1 MNNQFDTILLNGP
14 RHSTVF
20 KKFIKNPD
28 ILNAEIYDGDNMDL
42 LPNNMFKNL
51 LALSVMKL
59 NNNTPYLF
67 SIDYEFNDQNE
78 LYNKINARLYKHSI
92 QLLNYNNKVLEFSL
106 TNIFKVNNEIDIYKV
121 SNTNSNILQN
131 NILYEKYNFIENWNN
146 NHIKIKIYLS
156 DKGAKLIEK
165 FIVKY
170 SQ

>member
-20 KKFIKNPD
+20 KKNIKNPD

-59 NNNTPYLF
+59 NNSGTNLF

-92 QLLNYNNKVLEFSL
+92 QLLNYNNKVL
-106 TNIFKVNNEIDIYKV
+106 
-121 SNTNSNILQN
+121 
-131 NILYEKYNFIENWNN
+131 
-146 NHIKIKIYLS
+146 
-156 DKGAKLIEK
+156 
-165 FIVKY
+165 
-170 SQ
+170 